1 MLNSKTTINEFLSQK
16 VLAVVGASRDKNKFG
31 NSIYREMKD
40 RGYKVYPVNPL
51 AQEIDGDR
59 CYAVLK
65 DLPEKTDG
73 VIIVVPRLETTKVL
87 EEAASL
93 GIDYAWI
100 QQGADTPEAERRAKE
115 LGLKFVSGEC
125 IFMFSEP
132 VESVHAFH
140 RFFKRLFGI
149 MPK

>member
-1 MLNSKTTINEFLSQK
+1 MLNSKSAIKEFLSQK
-16 VLAVVGASRDKNKFG
+16 VLAVAGASRNQNKFG

-51 AQEIDGDR
+51 AQEIDGDH
-59 CYAVLK
+59 CYPGLK
-65 DLPEKTDG
+65 ALPEKPGG
-73 VIIVVPRLETTKVL
+73 VIIVVPRLETIKVL
-87 EEAASL
+87 EEVAAL
-93 GIDYAWI
+93 GIEYAWI

-132 VESVHAFH
+132 VESIHAFH
-140 RFFKRLFGI
+140 RFFKKLFGK

>member
-59 CYAVLK
+59 CYAGLK
-65 DLPEKTDG
+65 DLPEKTGG

-93 GIDYAWI
+93 GIEYAWI
-100 QQGADTPEAERRAKE
+100 QQGADTPEAERRAK
-115 LGLKFVSGEC
+115 
-125 IFMFSEP
+125 
-132 VESVHAFH
+132 
-140 RFFKRLFGI
+140 
-149 MPK
+149 